1 MKRLESLFALL
12 FLSFFLNVLFFLG
25 LSKWLILV
33 LVYCIQ
39 RQKWQ
44 PLDSYSAPKAS
55 LKLTPPN
62 PSPPPFF
69 INDFL
74 GNLGLLFH
82 SSAFG
87 SYYSIDD
94 PLTNVTVVFEY
105 SPVLSILTSM
115 DYCYCLC
122 YNAHLCHCKSC
133 NCF

>member
-1 MKRLESLFALL
+1 MIN
-12 FLSFFLNVLFFLG
+12 LSFGVLH
-25 LSKWLILV
+25 SKA
-33 LVYCIQ
+33 
-39 RQKWQ
+39 KM
-44 PLDSYSAPKAS
+44 AA
-55 LKLTPPN
+55 
-62 PSPPPFF
+62 F
-69 INDFL
+69 
-74 GNLGLLFH
+74 GLLFY